1 MDVFF
6 TTVVRQ
12 APITQGGEL
21 VRVDWTTKKVI
32 AKKPLIPTDPPITE
46 KDDPNS
52 RGNARGGRGI
62 IRQGDT
68 LYVAIYHSILLFNT
82 ALNSKGKITNNLFVG
97 LHEMYHNEDTVWLA
111 STAIDGAIH
120 IDLQGNLLESWWP
133 RENRKLQQLFALDSL
148 PINKTID
155 NRMLWLHVQPS
166 KQPGHTHL
174 NAVAVRKGQMC
185 VLLNRF
191 GLVYNTIT
199 DSILIEDPSIIGCHN
214 LVFLGD
220 KILINDSK
228 GKRVVVYSQ
237 DGKFI
242 NEIDLLS
249 FPEILAIHN
258 ADIDNYEEKRRLFVR
273 GLSPIDDKRILVGF
287 SPATIVE
294 IELYSGRL
302 LDVYQYSKD
311 VAVCVHGLL
320 AWT

>member
-1 MDVFF
+1 M
-6 TTVVRQ
+6 
-12 APITQGGEL
+12 
-21 VRVDWTTKKVI
+21 
-32 AKKPLIPTDPPITE
+32 
-46 KDDPNS
+46 S
-52 RGNARGGRGI
+52 
-62 IRQGDT
+62 
-68 LYVAIYHSILLFNT
+68 
-82 ALNSKGKITNNLFVG
+82 
-97 LHEMYHNEDTVWLA
+97 
-111 STAIDGAIH
+111 
-120 IDLQGNLLESWWP
+120 
-133 RENRKLQQLFALDSL
+133 
-148 PINKTID
+148 
-155 NRMLWLHVQPS
+155 
-166 KQPGHTHL
+166 
-174 NAVAVRKGQMC
+174 VRKGQMC